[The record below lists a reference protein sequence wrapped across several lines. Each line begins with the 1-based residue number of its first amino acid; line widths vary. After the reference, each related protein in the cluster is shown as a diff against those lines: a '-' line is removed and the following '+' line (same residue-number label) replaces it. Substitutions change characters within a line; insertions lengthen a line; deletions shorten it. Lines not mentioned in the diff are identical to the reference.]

1 MLLDGKEE
9 KDCVCVCVLDLCR
22 AGTSELWEKDEL
34 LSNSGGNKLLAII
47 VYFLISAGT
56 LQFEL
61 LWLYTLFC

>member
-1 MLLDGKEE
+1 
-9 KDCVCVCVLDLCR
+9 VCVLDLCK

-47 VYFLISAGT
+47 VYFLTLAGA

-61 LWLYTLFC
+61 LWLYSLFC